1 MVLLSLLFGQN
12 YTNLTN
18 EELKEL
24 LKEKNK
30 YQFLDVRTKQEY
42 KHKRIKGFDKNID
55 FYKFSRN
62 TELLNRLSKD
72 KPVVVV
78 CATGSRSRGTC
89 SLLSRL
95 GHQEIYNVRRGINGW
110 NGIITK

>member
-1 MVLLSLLFGQN
+1 MGLLSLLFGQN

-55 FYKFSRN
+55 FYKF
-62 TELLNRLSKD
+62 
-72 KPVVVV
+72 
-78 CATGSRSRGTC
+78 
-89 SLLSRL
+89 
-95 GHQEIYNVRRGINGW
+95 
-110 NGIITK
+110 IIPKKWRK